1 MKAYVADASKGCWRS
16 PVQVSGAGWAAAE
29 AISGAVVGVVVL
41 VVGVVVL
48 VVGVVVLVVGA
59 VIGAVEGVP
68 TTRALSPVV
77 FGLTAGAAVI
87 GVTSLTGWAGDVVAV
102 LVVVDGAG
110 GETPVDPR
118 FVGAALSCTRIAW
131 LPE

>member
-29 AISGAVVGVVVL
+29 AISGA

>member
-77 FGLTAGAAVI
+77 FAVI